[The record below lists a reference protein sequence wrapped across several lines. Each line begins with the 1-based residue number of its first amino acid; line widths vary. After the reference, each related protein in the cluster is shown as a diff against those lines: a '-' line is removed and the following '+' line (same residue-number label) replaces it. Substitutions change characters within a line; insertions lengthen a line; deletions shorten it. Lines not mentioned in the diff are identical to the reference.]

1 MALSMDVNRKER
13 EGNLLVLPVAGS
25 EKIYGGAMVAINADG
40 YAVAGKT
47 AVGLTAIGCADER
60 AINISEVAGAIDV
73 KVKLGTFAFNNSSG
87 DDEISRKN
95 IGDFCYIVDDDT
107 VALTDGSTTVDTAKK
122 RSLAGKIFDVDDDGV
137 WVAI

>member
-25 EKIYGGAMVAINADG
+25 EKIYGGAMVAIN
-40 YAVAGKT
+40 AVAGKT